1 MTFNSSTEDN
11 DIDFKVKTF
20 LNDAKNWS
28 NFRYKIKLRLNKV
41 NKTKQAVIIEDDG
54 PTMTSVPL
62 QNAISLSVASFMY
75 TPPKNVWCGWPVYGV
90 NIKLRGLQFH
100 FIKWLKNKHPIFKD
114 FILKQVKIS

>member
-1 MTFNSSTEDN
+1 MVTKYHFCLRSLHITSSKENADEDLKALKMTFHSSTEDN

-62 QNAISLSVASFMY
+62 QNAIALA
-75 TPPKNVWCGWPVYGV
+75 
-90 NIKLRGLQFH
+90 
-100 FIKWLKNKHPIFKD
+100 PIFH
-114 FILKQVKIS
+114 VHCNNNS

>member
-1 MTFNSSTEDN
+1 MHITSCKENADEDLKALKMTFNSSTEDN

-62 QNAISLSVASFMY
+62 QNTNCSNFHVHY
-75 TPPKNVWCGWPVYGV
+75 GNTGCGVF
-90 NIKLRGLQFH
+90 KRGYK
-100 FIKWLKNKHPIFKD
+100 IRKIFA
-114 FILKQVKIS
+114 

>member
-1 MTFNSSTEDN
+1 MVTKYHFCLRSLHITSSKEHADEDLKALKMTFHSSTEDN

-62 QNAISLSVASFMY
+62 QSTNCSNLHVHY
-75 TPPKNVWCGWPVYGV
+75 GNTGCGVF
-90 NIKLRGLQFH
+90 KRGYK
-100 FIKWLKNKHPIFKD
+100 IRKIFA
-114 FILKQVKIS
+114 